1 VLIHGI
7 FENAW
12 PPNTP
17 FAGQDSISNPYGD
30 LWATFLSTG
39 YLGSANVLS
48 HYKIY
53 RFHYE
58 SNKKSVTLLAED
70 FQSIVLK
77 MFPNIQFAIIAH
89 SMGGLIAR
97 SYMNEVGAGHEVTI
111 LITLATPHHGSPA
124 ALLDSRDALA
134 GPTWSKWFHLVDKSL
149 FGWTSDLVVDGFG
162 PNRSDLSWDNFDGSF
177 SPNGA
182 DINTWLAHL
191 NGIEI
196 YQSKIHA
203 YYGYID
209 PDSPDRIQE
218 AQHLGSWFGVP
229 WITHLNA
236 AHSAGNSTEQDRI
249 TGIGLD
255 YGLDHIY
262 AYNDGI
268 VPIES
273 GFFKNANVKM
283 FACEGFS
290 HSEFFRKLDEDC
302 VSSGTTD
309 TLFDFLMSDL
319 GLAVPPP
326 TPAGLVVLSVLDS
339 LFSGVSLNVAADQVV
354 QLLNASQFPVQISGI
369 SLQGG
374 GGSFALTPSSN
385 SPFTLDPGQSQP
397 VLTTFRPTAA
407 GNTSATISV
416 THNASN
422 GPTTQIS
429 LSGTG
434 ATTGGGA
441 CGGGTSQGY
450 SVGGAPPVHPVGT
463 FVKVL
468 NDPTVYLIQA
478 EDVHSSNV
486 HADAIANPT
495 ALFNP
500 YNQSVSG
507 DQFAFENIITIDS
520 DEMDSYSV
528 LGTISI
534 AKFYPGNG
542 MPQPEGTL
550 IQASGSAEISI
561 VTDNASRRP
570 FPTQTVF
577 LGLGYLYCNVLTVS
591 SAVYNSYSTG
601 PIIEGTGDDFSV
613 QVNPIST
620 SASQGDQATLLI
632 STATTSGSPE
642 SITLTYGNLPTGT
655 SLVFNPASVASGG
668 SSTLTATAG
677 VSTPPGIYTITILG
691 IGSSFSHSVQIS
703 LTVTAASGGAA
714 SVSLAPPSLT
724 FPAQTVL
731 TPSTSQTITVKN
743 TGTSSLTITSL
754 TFAGAGDYGTINGPT
769 FPVSVAAGATT
780 AIQVY
785 FEPHATGS
793 SSALMYIWDNAP
805 GSPQSVPLAGS
816 GLAVP
821 PTYGTIQVNEV
832 INGVPGASYAV
843 FSLTGPSTYYGD
855 ATGSF
860 DVPPGTYT
868 LAFTGQP
875 SYLTLTSITPSVSQ
889 AVSAGGTAAFIM
901 TFTAPNDFNGPFFS
915 GTSGSVGEQIIPAG
929 ALATFTTGL
938 SSPPPGN
945 APTFLTLQ
953 ILGLP
958 PGANPSFNPQPTE
971 TVSTLTVSTS
981 AAVPLGAYTLSLS
994 ATNSN
999 GLSHPGINTST
1010 LVLTAPPSPPTQAV
1024 SLSDAAALGNG
1035 ASSAGGVSADGRYV
1049 VFSSAATNLTS
1060 GGVTG
1065 IFIRDRQAGMT
1076 TLVSVDANGQPFP
1089 LAQSPAIS
1097 AGGRYVVFEG
1107 GSSSPVGIWLRD
1119 LQQGITEREDVNAS
1133 GTSANG
1139 NGASAPA
1146 VSADGRFVAFL
1157 SNATNL
1163 IPGATNGVEE
1173 VYVRDRSTGQIML
1186 ASVDNTGTPANQ
1198 FCGIPAISADGRF
1211 VAFISLA
1218 TNLGDGQYQAFI
1230 HDMQTG
1236 LTTMVS
1242 VSENGV
1248 AANNGVAGQGIY
1260 SLAISGDGRFLAFSS
1275 PSTNLVSAATDGV
1288 STHLF
1293 LRDVLLQNTSLVDS
1307 DQTGNPFG
1315 VRAMNALYPSISSD
1329 GRFVTYQGYGQVF
1342 IRDMTSNQS
1351 RALSL
1356 ASDGTV
1362 GNASSGGPV
1371 ISPGGSI
1378 IAFGSAASNLI
1389 SGDTNAVSDAFVV
1402 QNPLLEMPYPVS
1414 ITLQLPQG
1422 GNSPGTGV
1430 VTLSGTAPAS
1440 GSSVVLSSDDGAI
1453 ELPSVVQVP
1462 AGSMV
1467 GNFTFNTATV
1477 TAEEV
1482 MTVTAAYGG
1491 GSALTILT
1499 LEPVAQVTVFGT
1511 HTGPFTKGEAGA
1523 TYTIS
1528 VTNGGAG
1535 PTSGMVTVT
1544 ETVPDGLV
1552 LISMVGAGWSC
1563 PSGGIICTRTDPLGS
1578 GLSYPSITV
1587 TVNISQT
1594 AANQVT
1600 NQVSIAGGGST
1611 GASAQDT
1618 TVISLASQAITF
1630 GSLSNEALGSA
1641 PFTINA
1647 TASSLL
1653 MVTFASATPTIC
1665 NVTGTTVTLLTLG
1678 TCTIQVTQTGNA
1690 NYAPASDVSRSFQ
1703 VVDACD
1709 INQNGSTTVADV
1721 QSLINEALGINPI
1734 LNDLNGDGLINITDV
1749 QIVINDS
1756 LGFGCA
1762 FKSTGAAALS
1772 VRGSNRLDR

>member
-1 VLIHGI
+1 MQTGLTTMVSVS
-7 FENAW
+7 ENGVAA
-12 PPNTP
+12 NNGV
-17 FAGQDSISNPYGD
+17 AGQGIYSLAISGDGRFLAFSSPSTNLVSAATDGVSTHLFLRDVLLQNTSLVDSDQTGNPFGVRAMNALYPSISSDGRFVTYQGYGQVFIRD
-30 LWATFLSTG
+30 MTSNQSRALSLASDGTVG
-39 YLGSANVLS
+39 NASSGGPVISPGGSIIAFGSAASNLISGDTNAVSDAFVVQNPLLEMPYPVSITLQLPQGGNSPGTGVVTLSGTAPASGSSVVLS
-48 HYKIY
+48 
-53 RFHYE
+53 
-58 SNKKSVTLLAED
+58 SDCLLYT
-70 FQSIVLK
+70 
-77 MFPNIQFAIIAH
+77 
-89 SMGGLIAR
+89 

-901 TFTAPNDFNGPFFS
+901 TCLLY
-915 GTSGSVGEQIIPAG
+915 TSRCV
-929 ALATFTTGL
+929 
-938 SSPPPGN
+938 
-945 APTFLTLQ
+945 
-953 ILGLP
+953 
-958 PGANPSFNPQPTE
+958 
-971 TVSTLTVSTS
+971 
-981 AAVPLGAYTLSLS
+981 
-994 ATNSN
+994 
-999 GLSHPGINTST
+999 
-1010 LVLTAPPSPPTQAV
+1010 
-1024 SLSDAAALGNG
+1024 
-1035 ASSAGGVSADGRYV
+1035 
-1049 VFSSAATNLTS
+1049 
-1060 GGVTG
+1060 
-1065 IFIRDRQAGMT
+1065 
-1076 TLVSVDANGQPFP
+1076 
-1089 LAQSPAIS
+1089 
-1097 AGGRYVVFEG
+1097 
-1107 GSSSPVGIWLRD
+1107 
-1119 LQQGITEREDVNAS
+1119 
-1133 GTSANG
+1133 
-1139 NGASAPA
+1139 
-1146 VSADGRFVAFL
+1146 
-1157 SNATNL
+1157 
-1163 IPGATNGVEE
+1163 
-1173 VYVRDRSTGQIML
+1173 
-1186 ASVDNTGTPANQ
+1186 
-1198 FCGIPAISADGRF
+1198 
-1211 VAFISLA
+1211 
-1218 TNLGDGQYQAFI
+1218 
-1230 HDMQTG
+1230 
-1236 LTTMVS
+1236 
-1242 VSENGV
+1242 
-1248 AANNGVAGQGIY
+1248 
-1260 SLAISGDGRFLAFSS
+1260 
-1275 PSTNLVSAATDGV
+1275 
-1288 STHLF
+1288 
-1293 LRDVLLQNTSLVDS
+1293 
-1307 DQTGNPFG
+1307 
-1315 VRAMNALYPSISSD
+1315 
-1329 GRFVTYQGYGQVF
+1329 
-1342 IRDMTSNQS
+1342 
-1351 RALSL
+1351 
-1356 ASDGTV
+1356 
-1362 GNASSGGPV
+1362 
-1371 ISPGGSI
+1371 
-1378 IAFGSAASNLI
+1378 
-1389 SGDTNAVSDAFVV
+1389 
-1402 QNPLLEMPYPVS
+1402 
-1414 ITLQLPQG
+1414 
-1422 GNSPGTGV
+1422 
-1430 VTLSGTAPAS
+1430 
-1440 GSSVVLSSDDGAI
+1440 
-1453 ELPSVVQVP
+1453 
-1462 AGSMV
+1462 
-1467 GNFTFNTATV
+1467 
-1477 TAEEV
+1477 
-1482 MTVTAAYGG
+1482 
-1491 GSALTILT
+1491 
-1499 LEPVAQVTVFGT
+1499 
-1511 HTGPFTKGEAGA
+1511 
-1523 TYTIS
+1523 
-1528 VTNGGAG
+1528 
-1535 PTSGMVTVT
+1535 
-1544 ETVPDGLV
+1544 
-1552 LISMVGAGWSC
+1552 
-1563 PSGGIICTRTDPLGS
+1563 
-1578 GLSYPSITV
+1578 
-1587 TVNISQT
+1587 
-1594 AANQVT
+1594 
-1600 NQVSIAGGGST
+1600 
-1611 GASAQDT
+1611 
-1618 TVISLASQAITF
+1618 
-1630 GSLSNEALGSA
+1630 
-1641 PFTINA
+1641 
-1647 TASSLL
+1647 
-1653 MVTFASATPTIC
+1653 
-1665 NVTGTTVTLLTLG
+1665 
-1678 TCTIQVTQTGNA
+1678 
-1690 NYAPASDVSRSFQ
+1690 
-1703 VVDACD
+1703 
-1709 INQNGSTTVADV
+1709 
-1721 QSLINEALGINPI
+1721 
-1734 LNDLNGDGLINITDV
+1734 
-1749 QIVINDS
+1749 
-1756 LGFGCA
+1756 
-1762 FKSTGAAALS
+1762 
-1772 VRGSNRLDR
+1772 